1 LRARYLEALRAEVRR
16 TVHTET
22 EVDEELRELIHV
34 LTEG

>member
-1 LRARYLEALRAEVRR
+1 VRR

-22 EVDEELRELIHV
+22 EVDEELRELIQV

>member
-1 LRARYLEALRAEVRR
+1 LRAEVRR

-22 EVDEELRELIHV
+22 EVDEELRELIQV

>member
-1 LRARYLEALRAEVRR
+1 VRR

-34 LTEG
+34 LTGG